1 MAKAYFSED
10 YLEFLK
16 DLAANNNRD
25 WFHENKKRYE
35 ESVKEPFKV
44 FIEEIINRMHAIDP
58 EVKIVPQQAIFR
70 INRDIRFSKDKT
82 PYKTRNSAIIAK
94 DGRKGMHNPGMYL
107 ELGPEHIRVYGG
119 LYMPDKDMLYAI
131 RKKIANE
138 QDRFD
143 KVINNP
149 EFKKVFGEIQGE
161 KNKRIPKEFK
171 KAGEKQPLIYNKG
184 FYYFTEIPPEYITR
198 PDLPDLIM
206 EKHLAAEPVRKFLH
220 EASS

>member
-1 MAKAYFSED
+1 M
-10 YLEFLK
+10 
-16 DLAANNNRD
+16 
-25 WFHENKKRYE
+25 
-35 ESVKEPFKV
+35 KEPFKA
-44 FIEEIINRMHAIDP
+44 FIEEMIQRVHAIDP

-119 LYMPDKDMLYAI
+119 LYMPDKDLLYAV

-138 QDRFD
+138 QERFE
-143 KVINNP
+143 KVISDP
-149 EFKKVFGEIQGE
+149 DFKKVFGEIQGE

-184 FYYFTEIPPEYITR
+184 FYYFTEMPPEFVTR
-198 PDLPDLIM
+198 SDLPDLIM

-220 EASS
+220 GAVS